1 MSGAQD
7 RSTGMQSGA
16 QGAQRA
22 AGNVPGGNAPRG
34 DAPGGNVP
42 RTTAGNVTGATSTSL
57 HDQPASGTEPTASYP
72 RGTSTTPSHRAPMS
86 GTGTH
91 GGGLGGII
99 SIVAG
104 AIAFLAGL
112 SAVVKQSFY
121 HALPGYAYRWNV
133 RAWGWV
139 LLILGGLLLAAGV
152 SALLGIRMARAVGVG
167 LAVLTAVIGF
177 LFLAY
182 TPIWGT
188 IVVALSVFAIW
199 GLLRGDRDSEDV
211 SAGSMEA
218 GSTRSMRM

>member
-1 MSGAQD
+1 MSGAQE

-16 QGAQRA
+16 QAAQRA
-22 AGNVPGGNAPRG
+22 AGNVPGGNDPRG
-34 DAPGGNVP
+34 DAPSGNVP
-42 RTTAGNVTGATSTSL
+42 RGTAGNVTGATSTGL
-57 HDQPASGTEPTASYP
+57 HDQPVSRTDTSASYA
-72 RGTSTTPSHRAPMS
+72 RGTSTMPTHRAQTS
-86 GTGTH
+86 A
-91 GGGLGGII
+91 GGGAGGVI

-133 RAWGWV
+133 RGWGWV

-152 SALLGIRMARAVGVG
+152 SHLLGIKMARAVGVG
-167 LAVLTAVIGF
+167 LAVLTAIVGF

-199 GLLRGDRDSEDV
+199 GLLRSDRGDVGADSTE
-211 SAGSMEA
+211 SGSM
-218 GSTRSMRM
+218 SSRSMRM

>member
-1 MSGAQD
+1 
-7 RSTGMQSGA
+7 MQSGA
-16 QGAQRA
+16 QGGQDAPRS
-22 AGNVPGGNAPRG
+22 AGNVPGGNAPG
-34 DAPGGNVP
+34 M
-42 RTTAGNVTGATSTSL
+42 AGNVTGATSTGL
-57 HDQPASGTEPTASYP
+57 HDQPVSRAEPPATYS
-72 RGTSTTPSHRAPMS
+72 RGTSGTSAAPSHRME
-86 GTGTH
+86 TGTQ

-104 AIAFLAGL
+104 AVAFLAGL

-152 SALLGIRMARAVGVG
+152 SRMLGIPMARAVGVG

-188 IVVALSVFAIW
+188 IVVALSVAAIW
-199 GLLRGDRDSEDV
+199 AMLRSDRESDGMDS
-211 SAGSMEA
+211 AAMEA
-218 GSTRSMRM
+218 GSRSSRSTRM